1 MLSDRR
7 IRLIHE
13 QAERKTQAFVTKL
26 RLRGIAV
33 DKATESTIFGWYVRD
48 ITQLVSK
55 SRRNK

>member
-33 DKATESTIFGWYVRD
+33 DKAKESEIFGWYVRD
-48 ITQLVSK
+48 ITKLVSK